1 LVLDFFTVTP
11 STIVAHEYGSEEV
24 KTSVPE
30 TKENAQHKQMIRN
43 DQVQIDGKIGEIQ
56 NYSPPIIKSYE
67 IEQDPLHGLHNSVIK
82 WRRRT
87 QPCRYSTQ
95 YMLRN
100 MYMLDVHRLQQKV
113 AKNGKIK

>member
-1 LVLDFFTVTP
+1 
-11 STIVAHEYGSEEV
+11 
-24 KTSVPE
+24 
-30 TKENAQHKQMIRN
+30 MIRN
-43 DQVQIDGKIGEIQ
+43 DQVQKQVDGKIGENDESLQESFQ
-56 NYSPPIIKSYE
+56 NYSPQSTKSSE
-67 IEQDPLHGLHNSVIK
+67 IEQDPLHGMHNSVIK